1 MWKLFRRRLRYY
13 LQFVPITGNA
23 LVCGLALW
31 LLYRI
36 LYQPPALKGRA
47 KDAGDQQTDGA
58 FNAFQPFILLM
69 AKIALALVLVFIA
82 LSVLSALL
90 AWLHYLWLRHK
101 KGAVLELQFSTE
113 TRAGRSNKVF
123 LNAALEGALRPL
135 LGFVKGRLFYDD
147 YHLTGKF
154 SLLSNKRRE
163 GSFLRRAISGRS
175 RLTLPDIKEYQ
186 LRGGFIFFEDMLHL
200 FSFAVAQPAGGNFYQ
215 PPVLRKRDEQEVSPK
230 KTETTDIRIDQ
241 MRRVEGEYLN
251 YKDFEAGDDVR
262 RIVWKV
268 YAKNRDLVVRVPE
281 KFEPYASH
289 LYFYASFH
297 TAVSEAWVGGDYGKE
312 MLNYFKNN
320 VWTVYDTLAAKAFA
334 MRYISDQPVTV
345 PEGLKEAERIGRII
359 SSSAWHSDKSL
370 NSYFNVRQGT
380 VLCISS
386 LTDTHELSQLLE
398 SADSSTVIY
407 FVKLSRSFRHFLP
420 LSWLKRLIFLPPEDR
435 LSKLRDRWTFSPL
448 RLQIGRREK
457 EIEALLNKSGAT
469 VQTL

>member
-13 LQFVPITGNA
+13 FQFVPITGNA
-23 LVCGLALW
+23 VLCGLALW

-36 LYQPPALKGRA
+36 LYRPPVLKGRA
-47 KDAGDQQTDGA
+47 VDPADEQADGA
-58 FNAFQPFILLM
+58 FNVFQPFIMLM
-69 AKIALALVLVFIA
+69 GRIALLLIVLFIA
-82 LSVLSALL
+82 LSVFSALI
-90 AWLHYLWLRHK
+90 AWLHFLWLKKK
-101 KGAVLELQFSTE
+101 KGTVLELQFSTE
-113 TRAGRSNKVF
+113 TKTGRSNKVF
-123 LNAALEGALRPL
+123 LNAALEGAFRPF

-147 YHLTGKF
+147 YQLTGKF

-163 GSFLRRAISGRS
+163 GSFLRRAINGKS
-175 RLTLPDIKEYQ
+175 RISLPDIKEYQ
-186 LRGGFIFFEDMLHL
+186 LRGGFVFFEDMLHL

-215 PPVLRKRDEQEVSPK
+215 PPVLRKHQEQEVAPR

-297 TAVSEAWVGGDYGKE
+297 TALREAWVAGDYGKE
-312 MLNYFKNN
+312 MLNYFKNAI
-320 VWTVYDTLAAKAFA
+320 WTVYDTLAAKAFE
-334 MRYISDQPVTV
+334 MRYISDQPATV
-345 PEGLKEAERIGRII
+345 PEGLKEADRVGRII
-359 SSSAWHSDKSL
+359 SSSSWHNDKSL
-370 NSYFNVRQGT
+370 NNYFNVRQGT

-386 LTDTHELSQLLE
+386 LTDSHELAQLLE
-398 SADSSTVIY
+398 SADSGTVIY
-407 FVKLSRSFRHFLP
+407 FVKLSRSFHHFIP
-420 LSWLKRLIFLPPEDR
+420 LSWLKRLIFLPSEDR
-435 LSKLRDRWTFSPL
+435 LSKLRDRWIFSPL

-457 EIEALLNKSGAT
+457 EIDALLKKSGAT
-469 VQTL
+469 VQVI